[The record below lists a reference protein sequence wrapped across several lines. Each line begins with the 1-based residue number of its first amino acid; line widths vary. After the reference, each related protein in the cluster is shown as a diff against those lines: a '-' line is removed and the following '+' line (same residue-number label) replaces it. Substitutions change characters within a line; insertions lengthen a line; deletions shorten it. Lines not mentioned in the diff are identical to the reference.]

1 MLVSSTIFC
10 QHFAKCCNIFRN
22 VGTTFSTVFN
32 LQLCGARAAAR
43 DPGTVARGR
52 WAQVAGRPRGGGG
65 GRLKIG
71 ERMRGIFSF
80 FYIFLSSFLQKYMV
94 RKKFAKLYIWR
105 RGGRRQG
112 PTAVPHGGKRR
123 AVL

>member
-65 GRLKIG
+65 GRPKIG
-71 ERMRGIFSF
+71 ERMRGFFSF
-80 FYIFLSSFLQKYMV
+80 FTFFFPLFYKNIWSV
-94 RKKFAKLYIWR
+94 KKFAKLYIWR

>member
-52 WAQVAGRPRGGGG
+52 RAQVAGRPRGGGG
-65 GRLKIG
+65 GRPKIG
-71 ERMRGIFSF
+71 ERMRGIFL
-80 FYIFLSSFLQKYMV
+80 FLHFSFLFFTKIY
-94 RKKFAKLYIWR
+94 
-105 RGGRRQG
+105 G
-112 PTAVPHGGKRR
+112 P
-123 AVL
+123 